1 MMRRVKLCVVLL
13 ALGLGGYGFCAD
25 YTQHEDFGVK
35 KPGDV
40 VSFTVTPPGTVLT
53 GGVDSPGGFIWVG
66 GPASWTGTIPPDF
79 AGVHNGSF
87 SGTYQPPP
95 GGTGGPP
102 HVYTW
107 EADTK
112 AEVVK
117 LETITDATIPSDRT
131 RRKLG
136 VGEKVTLT
144 LKGADNSVAWS
155 FEGYG
160 IFASSGNSARYTAY
174 ERRCDDI
181 VTATYKGK
189 EFYAVFQVVE
199 PTIESAIKLSEVSY
213 LTPQGVG
220 MSLDVTIHPTYV
232 SFNNVEHREV
242 EGPASNLTGYFTNS
256 IFTPEILYHH
266 PKDWLPLN
274 TLNTITDEPSFEGC
288 PPPWYAGSYQWIIP
302 VEWRVHEGAYVGTL
316 PNRVQTMSITDTNGN
331 CIIDKLGQSATSS
344 Y

>member
-1 MMRRVKLCVVLL
+1 MTRHAKLCVVLL

-95 GGTGGPP
+95 GGGTGGPP

-107 EADTK
+107 EADTA

-136 VGEKVTLT
+136 VGEKDTLT
-144 LKGADNSVAWS
+144 LVGASGPVTWS
-155 FEGYG
+155 LSGPG
-160 IFASSGNSARYTAY
+160 QISSTSGNPIRFTAH
-174 ERRCDDI
+174 ERASGAS

-189 EFYAVFQVVE
+189 TYPGNFSVVE
-199 PTIESAIKLSEVSY
+199 PASESAIKQSEDNY
-213 LTPQGVG
+213 PAGTQGAG
-220 MSLDVTIHPTYV
+220 MWLEITISPTDV
-232 SFNNVEHREV
+232 SFERVESQEV
-242 EGPASNLTGYFTNS
+242 PGPATDITGYFITH
-256 IFTPEILYHH
+256 TPPAHVTAGWVGIAPGNIKHDH
-266 PKDWLPLN
+266 AAFSGW
-274 TLNTITDEPSFEGC
+274 PS
-288 PPPWYAGSYQWIIP
+288 PWSAGGFRWVIP
-302 VEWRVHEGAYVGTL
+302 IQWRVLGSANVGTL
-316 PNRVQTMSITDTNGN
+316 PNRIQTFSIADTNGTSTVT
-331 CIIDKLGQSATSS
+331 KLGQSVTRSP
-344 Y
+344 